1 MYYNFLDDCDWLI
14 ELSDNK
20 LPNNKLSDNNLVSE
34 LVENTVEFF
43 KPITLTARGCTGNTD
58 RCAVQ
63 VTIYK
68 SCIIAVFLHVV
79 HGKYRTSRLVL
90 GLRMGRNG
98 EMERSISIGP
108 VQPRK
113 VVHLEG
119 WADFFGW
126 SEPIHSVLDRNFW
139 KFWLNVSR
147 SW

>member
-1 MYYNFLDDCDWLI
+1 MILHSTSPETCTFYPAFVILTLIMYYNFLDDCDWLI

-43 KPITLTARGCTGNTD
+43 KPITLTARGCTGNTE

-79 HGKYRTSRLVL
+79 HGKYRTTSYLDE
-90 GLRMGRNG
+90 NG
-98 EMERSISIGP
+98 S
-108 VQPRK
+108 
-113 VVHLEG
+113 
-119 WADFFGW
+119 
-126 SEPIHSVLDRNFW
+126 
-139 KFWLNVSR
+139 
-147 SW
+147 